1 MDNGCGD
8 DSANEDDMEEL
19 MKNREAKPDQH
30 VEQISICSLDQV
42 GNGSLRSI
50 EQVDGVK
57 A

>member
-8 DSANEDDMEEL
+8 DSANEDVMEEL

-30 VEQISICSLDQV
+30 VEQISICSMDQV